1 MMMNGVTV
9 LLLKNKVEI
18 LEKLV
23 NNYRYMNE
31 RKTAAPAQLFVC
43 ALFLYKK
50 EEKKK
55 SRLNENT
62 SSSNPR
68 LVRAKHLIAAFPHLF
83 SKYKQEAQD
92 EPSKNGRNSQQ
103 PQHFP

>member
-55 SRLNENT
+55 IALERKYFLLESSPSEGQALDSRVSAFVFQVQT
-62 SSSNPR
+62 GSPG
-68 LVRAKHLIAAFPHLF
+68 RAL
-83 SKYKQEAQD
+83 QER
-92 EPSKNGRNSQQ
+92 PK
-103 PQHFP
+103 